1 MNKKQLDLRGIPLLV
16 LTYTT
21 FLLLFTTC
29 MSVDDDYSN
38 SKLAIIAEGGIRFD
52 SYGDSKT
59 FEIETNGDWSVKIE
73 AGSEWISVNPMKG
86 TKKTKELTVN
96 VKKNEGDSREGTFI
110 VTSSSIDKAI
120 TVTQTGKDVQSFEF
134 VTIKDIRD
142 IYNESGREEIVID
155 EPLML
160 KAVVISDREGANR
173 FAKKDGFIQDNAGY
187 GMAFRVTQSETPY
200 DMGDELTINLQD
212 AKIHYDYAQVL
223 QIIFSTKNVDV
234 GAQNVMISPK
244 ELTIEA
250 LQNNRYDGTLVRLKD
265 VQFIDYKG
273 LNYYAGEGNATS
285 RLLVCNNGDTVA
297 VNTTK
302 NASFRNKA
310 LPAGSGNI
318 ISVVSY
324 RNESWELQMR
334 NLDDVKGMSNDEATR
349 FEAKATNYITLD
361 KEKVIFEAKGGE
373 ATIGITSNVN
383 WEVLCDASWLSI
395 NPANGQNDG
404 EVVIVASENKD
415 DERSSTITIT
425 DGEIAKTIAVVQK
438 GEEVEVEVETDVCN
452 ELFFSEYVEGSSY
465 NKYLEIYNG
474 TGKSV
479 DLSDYII
486 EVYINGQPTPKYTEM
501 LDGVLKNDEVLVI
514 AHSKATIYNGAVY
527 TSTVANFNG
536 NDAIALIKIVNSNF
550 KYVDIIGC
558 IGENPGKEWM
568 DTVDKNLST
577 LDKTLIRKPSV
588 RGGVTKNPEE
598 GFPTLGT
605 EWISYPIDTSKYLG
619 RHTMD

>member
-1 MNKKQLDLRGIPLLV
+1 MMTKKQLGLRGIPLLV

-73 AGSEWISVNPMKG
+73 SGAEWLSVNPMKG
-86 TKKTKELTVN
+86 TKKTKELTID
-96 VKKNEGDSREGTFI
+96 VKQNEGDTREGTLV
-110 VTSSSIDKAI
+110 VTSSSIDKTI
-120 TVTQTGKDVQSFEF
+120 TVTQNGEDAQSFEF
-134 VTIKDIRD
+134 VTINDIRD
-142 IYNESGREEIVID
+142 MYTESRRGEMIID

-173 FAKKDGFIQDNAGY
+173 SSKRDGYIQDSEGY
-187 GMAFRVTQSETPY
+187 GLAFRVTQSETPY

-285 RLLVCNNGDTVA
+285 RLLVCNNGDTLA

-310 LPAGSGNI
+310 LPAGSGSI

-324 RNESWELQMR
+324 RNENWELQMR
-334 NLDDVKGMSNDEATR
+334 NLDDAKGMSNDVATR
-349 FEAKATNYITLD
+349 FETKAANYLIINQ
-361 KEKVIFEAKGGE
+361 EKLAFEAKGGE
-373 ATIGITSNVN
+373 TTIDITSNVD

-395 NPANGQNDG
+395 NPANGEDDG

-415 DERSSTITIT
+415 DERTSTITIT
-425 DGEIAKTIAVVQK
+425 DGEIVKSVSVVQK
-438 GEEVEVEVETDVCN
+438 GEEVEVETDVCN
-452 ELFFSEYVEGSSY
+452 ELFFSEYVEGSSN

-474 TGKSV
+474 TGKAV

-486 EVYINGQPTPKYTEM
+486 EVYMNGNSTPRYNEM
-501 LDGVLKNDEVLVI
+501 LDGVLKNGEVIVI
-514 AHSKATIYNGAVY
+514 AHSMATIYNGAACV
-527 TSTVANFNG
+527 SSVANFNG
-536 NDAIALIKIVNSNF
+536 NDAIALVKIVGDEF
-550 KYVDIIGC
+550 KFVDIIGC
-558 IGENPGKEWM
+558 IGEDPGKEWV
-568 DTVDKNLST
+568 DKADKNLST

>member
-1 MNKKQLDLRGIPLLV
+1 MMTRKQLGLRSISLLV
-16 LTYTT
+16 LTYST

-29 MSVDDDYSN
+29 MSVDDDYSS
-38 SKLAIIAEGGIRFD
+38 SKLAIIAEGGVQFD

-73 AGSEWISVNPMKG
+73 SGSEWISVTPMKG

-96 VKKNEGDSREGTFI
+96 VKKNEGDTRKGTFV
-110 VTSSSIDKAI
+110 VTSSSIDKTI
-120 TVTQTGKDVQSFEF
+120 TVTQSGKDVQNFEF

-142 IYNESGREEIVID
+142 MYNESGRSEMIID

-173 FAKKDGFIQDNAGY
+173 FAKKDGFIQDSTGC
-187 GMAFRVTQSETPY
+187 GMAFRVTQSETPF
-200 DMGDELTINLQD
+200 DMGDELIINLQD
-212 AKIHYDYAQVL
+212 AKIHHDYAQVL
-223 QIIFSTKNVDV
+223 QIVFSTKNVDV
-234 GAQNVMISPK
+234 GAQNVMVSPK

-285 RLLVCNNGDTVA
+285 RLLVCNNGDTVS

-318 ISVVSY
+318 IGVVSY
-324 RNESWELQMR
+324 RNENWELQMR
-334 NLDDVKGMSNDEATR
+334 NHDDAKEMSNDESTR
-349 FEAKATNYITLD
+349 FSAKTANYITINQ
-361 KEKVIFEAKGGE
+361 EKVTFEAKGSE
-373 ATIGITSNVN
+373 ATISIASNVN
-383 WEVLCDASWLSI
+383 WEVLCNASWLSI
-395 NPANGQNDG
+395 NPTNGENDG

-415 DERSSTITIT
+415 DERTSTITIT
-425 DGEIAKTIAVVQK
+425 DGEIVKSVAVVQK
-438 GEEVEVEVETDVCN
+438 GEEVEVEIDVCN

-479 DLSDYII
+479 NLSDYII
-486 EVYINGQPTPKYTEM
+486 EVYMNGDSTPKYNKM
-501 LDGVLKNDEVLVI
+501 LDGVLKNGEVIVI
-514 AHSKATIYNGAVY
+514 AHSKATIYNGAVCV
-527 TSTVANFNG
+527 SSVANFNG
-536 NDAIALIKIVNSNF
+536 NDAVALVKISTGAF
-550 KYVDIIGC
+550 VDIIGC
-558 IGENPGKEWM
+558 IGDDPGSKGW
-568 DTVDKNLST
+568 VDSKDNDLST
-577 LDKTLIRKPSV
+577 YKKTLVRKPSV
-588 RGGVTKNPEE
+588 RGGVTENPEE

-605 EWISYPIDTSKYLG
+605 EWISYPVDTSKYLG

>member
-1 MNKKQLDLRGIPLLV
+1 MMIRKQLGLRSISLLV
-16 LTYTT
+16 LTYST

-29 MSVDDDYSN
+29 MSVDDDYSS
-38 SKLAIIAEGGIRFD
+38 SKLAIIAEGGVQFD

-59 FEIETNGDWSVKIE
+59 FEIETNGDWNVKIE
-73 AGSEWISVNPMKG
+73 LGSEWISVTPMKG

-96 VKKNEGDSREGTFI
+96 VKKNEGDTRKGTFV
-110 VTSSSIDKAI
+110 VTSSSIDKTI
-120 TVTQTGKDVQSFEF
+120 TVTQSGKDVQNFEF

-142 IYNESGREEIVID
+142 MYNESGRSEMIID

-173 FAKKDGFIQDNAGY
+173 FAKKDGFIQDSAGC
-187 GMAFRVTQSETPY
+187 GMAFRVTQSETPF
-200 DMGDELTINLQD
+200 DMGDELIINLQD
-212 AKIHYDYAQVL
+212 AKVHYDYAQVL

-234 GAQNVMISPK
+234 GAQNVMVSPK

-285 RLLVCNNGDTVA
+285 RLLVCNNGDTVS

-318 ISVVSY
+318 IGVVSY
-324 RNESWELQMR
+324 RNKNWELQMR
-334 NLDDVKGMSNDEATR
+334 NHDDAKEMSNDESTR
-349 FEAKATNYITLD
+349 FSAKTANYITINQ
-361 KEKVIFEAKGGE
+361 EKVTFEAKGSE
-373 ATIGITSNVN
+373 ATISIASNVN
-383 WEVLCDASWLSI
+383 WEVLCNASWLSI
-395 NPANGQNDG
+395 NPTNGENDG
-404 EVVIVASENKD
+404 EVVIVASENKE
-415 DERSSTITIT
+415 DERTSTITIT
-425 DGEIAKTIAVVQK
+425 DGEIVKSVAVVQK
-438 GEEVEVEVETDVCN
+438 GGEVETDVCN

-479 DLSDYII
+479 NLSDYII
-486 EVYINGQPTPKYTEM
+486 EVYMNGDSTPKYNKM
-501 LDGVLKNDEVLVI
+501 LDGVLKNGEVIVI
-514 AHSKATIYNGAVY
+514 AHSKASIYNGAVCV
-527 TSTVANFNG
+527 SSVASFNG
-536 NDAIALIKIVNSNF
+536 NDAIALVKIVGDDF
-550 KYVDIIGC
+550 KFVDIIGC
-558 IGENPGKEWM
+558 IGEDPGKEWV
-568 DTVDKNLST
+568 DKTDKNLGT
-577 LDKTLIRKPSV
+577 LDKTLVRKPSV
-588 RGGVTKNPEE
+588 RGGVTENPEE

-605 EWISYPIDTSKYLG
+605 EWISYPVDTSKYLG
-619 RHTMD
+619 SHTMD

>member
-1 MNKKQLDLRGIPLLV
+1 MTKKQLGLRGIPLLV

-96 VKKNEGDSREGTFI
+96 VKENEGDSRQGTFI
-110 VTSSSIDKAI
+110 VTSSSIDKTIA
-120 TVTQTGKDVQSFEF
+120 VTQSGKDVQNYEF

-142 IYNESGREEIVID
+142 MYNESGSEEMIID

-200 DMGDELTINLQD
+200 DMGDELIINLQD
-212 AKIHYDYAQVL
+212 AKIHHDYAQVL

-285 RLLVCNNGDTVA
+285 RLLVCNNGDTLA

-310 LPAGSGNI
+310 LPAGSGSI

-324 RNESWELQMR
+324 RNENWELQMR
-334 NLDDVKGMSNDEATR
+334 NLDDAKGMSNDVATR
-349 FEAKATNYITLD
+349 FETKAANYLIINQ
-361 KEKVIFEAKGGE
+361 EKLAFEAKGGE
-373 ATIGITSNVN
+373 TTIDITSNVD

-395 NPANGQNDG
+395 NPANGEDDG

-415 DERSSTITIT
+415 DERTSTITIT
-425 DGEIAKTIAVVQK
+425 DGEIVKSVSVVQK
-438 GEEVEVEVETDVCN
+438 GEEVEVETDVCN
-452 ELFFSEYVEGSSY
+452 ELFFSEYVEGSSN

-474 TGKSV
+474 TGKAV

-486 EVYINGQPTPKYTEM
+486 EVYMNGNSTPRYNEM
-501 LDGVLKNDEVLVI
+501 LDGVLKNGEVIVI
-514 AHSKATIYNGAVY
+514 AHSMATIYNGAACV
-527 TSTVANFNG
+527 SSVANFNG
-536 NDAIALIKIVNSNF
+536 NDAIALVKIVGDEF
-550 KYVDIIGC
+550 KFVDIIGC
-558 IGENPGKEWM
+558 IGEDPGKEWV
-568 DTVDKNLST
+568 DKADKNLST

>member
-1 MNKKQLDLRGIPLLV
+1 MMTKKQLGLRGIPLLV

-73 AGSEWISVNPMKG
+73 SGAEWLSVNPMKG

-96 VKKNEGDSREGTFI
+96 VKKNEGDTRKGTLI
-110 VTSSSIDKAI
+110 VTSSSIDKTI
-120 TVTQTGKDVQSFEF
+120 TVTQIGKDVQSFEF

-142 IYNESGREEIVID
+142 MYTESGRGEMIID

-173 FAKKDGFIQDNAGY
+173 SSKRDGYIQDSEGY
-187 GMAFRVTQSETPY
+187 GLAFRVTQSETPFN
-200 DMGDELTINLQD
+200 MGDELIINLQD
-212 AKIHYDYAQVL
+212 AKIHYFDYAGIL
-223 QIIFSTKNVDV
+223 QIVFSKMDAQIN
-234 GAQNVMISPK
+234 AQNVTVSPK
-244 ELTIEA
+244 EVTIKT
-250 LQNNRYDGTLVRLKD
+250 LHNGMYDGTLVRIKD
-265 VQFIDYKG
+265 VQFEDYKG

-285 RLLVCNNGDTVA
+285 RLLACVDGGTIEVK
-297 VNTTK
+297 TTK
-302 NASFRNKA
+302 NANFKNRA
-310 LPAGSGNI
+310 LPAGKGSIVGIASFCKEN
-318 ISVVSY
+318 
-324 RNESWELQMR
+324 WELQMR
-334 NLDDVKGMSNDEATR
+334 NHDDAKGMSNDESTR
-349 FEAKATNYITLD
+349 FNAEDTNYITINQ
-361 KEKVIFEAKGGE
+361 KKVTFEAKGGE

-383 WEVLCDASWLSI
+383 WEVLCNASWLSI
-395 NPANGQNDG
+395 NPTNGENDG
-404 EVVIVASENKD
+404 EVVIVVSENKD
-415 DERSSTITIT
+415 DERTSTITIT
-425 DGEIAKTIAVVQK
+425 DGEIAKTIAIVQK
-438 GEEVEVEVETDVCN
+438 GEELEVETDVCN

-501 LDGVLKNDEVLVI
+501 LDGVLKNNEVLVI

-550 KYVDIIGC
+550 KYIDIIGC

-577 LDKTLIRKPSV
+577 LDKTLVRKASV